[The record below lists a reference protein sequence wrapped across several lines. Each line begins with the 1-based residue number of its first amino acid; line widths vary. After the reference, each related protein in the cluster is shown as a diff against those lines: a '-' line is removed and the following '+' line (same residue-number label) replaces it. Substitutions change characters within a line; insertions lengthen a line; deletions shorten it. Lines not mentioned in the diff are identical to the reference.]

1 MLHHLRKFRVFPARY
16 GFFPYIFLVY
26 LALPAYYVFY
36 EQGWKQI
43 VGIGLLLLFLVTYR
57 QLYNSSSI
65 KAYTFW
71 LVVQIFIIVI
81 LAIFYN
87 LYNVFLGFFS
97 AHFIGWY
104 QNKRFFKCGL
114 GLLAGAILLPIIVRW
129 ESLVLEDLYYSAIF
143 IVIMF
148 LSPFGI
154 RSMNSRMELEKKLEE
169 ANEQIEELVKREE
182 RLRIARDLHDTLG
195 HTLSMITLK
204 SQLVHKLISKD
215 LEKAKLETKEIERTS
230 RSALRQVR
238 ELVSDMRAI
247 TVAEELIET
256 ETILQA
262 AGISFVF
269 NGDSKLED
277 VPLLTQNILSLCLK
291 EGITNVVKHSQATSC
306 TVQLLNLPGKLE
318 LSIYDNGKGLE
329 EKTAE
334 GNGLKG
340 INERL
345 RLLDGFLKI
354 TSQNGTKLIIT
365 IPLIAK
371 EKKAGVG
378 S

>member
-1 MLHHLRKFRVFPARY
+1 MPS
-16 GFFPYIFLVY
+16 
-26 LALPAYYVFY
+26 YYVSI
-36 EQGWKQI
+36 EHDWKRI
-43 VGIGLLLLFLVTYR
+43 VGVGLLLLFLVTYR
-57 QLYNSSSI
+57 QLYNSSNDRS
-65 KAYTFW
+65 YTFW
-71 LVVQIFIIVI
+71 LIVQISIVMI
-81 LAIFYN
+81 LAISYN
-87 LYNVFLGFFS
+87 LYNLFLGFFS
-97 AHFIGWY
+97 ANFIGWY
-104 QNKRFFKCGL
+104 LTKYKFYRALCMFA
-114 GLLAGAILLPIIVRW
+114 LAITIPLVVKWDTLILETIYFYAVF
-129 ESLVLEDLYYSAIF
+129 IF
-143 IVIMF
+143 VML

-182 RLRIARDLHDTLG
+182 RMRIARDLHDTLG

-215 LEKAKLETKEIERTS
+215 TEKAKFETKEIERTS

-262 AGISFVF
+262 AGISFQF
-269 NGDSKLED
+269 EGDSKLED

-291 EGITNVVKHSQATSC
+291 EGITNVVKHSEAQDC
-306 TVQLLNLPGKLE
+306 TVRLLNNPGEIE
-318 LSIYDNGKGLE
+318 LSIYDNGKGLNE
-329 EKTAE
+329 ETGN

-345 RLLDGFLKI
+345 RLIDGFVKVI
-354 TSQNGTKLIIT
+354 SQNGTKLIIT
-365 IPLIAK
+365 IPIIAK